1 MLACVGVLSCESVCR
16 ADKNHSNDPDE
27 ELDDD
32 DLKKWV
38 RSCVVRVSSA

>member
-1 MLACVGVLSCESVCR
+1 MLACVGVLSCES
-16 ADKNHSNDPDE
+16 ADKNHGNDSDE

>member
-1 MLACVGVLSCESVCR
+1 MLGCVGVLSCESVGR
-16 ADKNHSNDPDE
+16 ADDNYGNDSDE

-38 RSCVVRVSSA
+38 RSCSV